1 MLANVSVHMVESD
14 RALKNGCSKC
24 LFHQGELLL
33 PLASSGD
40 SSRSAGRCDPSSFQ
54 ITPALGPG
62 ACEILC
68 ALFKTGVYFSQP
80 SGSPKSKLY

>member
-1 MLANVSVHMVESD
+1 MNNDSHQHL
-14 RALKNGCSKC
+14 CT
-24 LFHQGELLL
+24 QGEFQLL
-33 PLASSGD
+33 PASLGGFLM
-40 SSRSAGRCDPSSFQ
+40 SASESELSSFQ
-54 ITPALGPG
+54 ITVSVLGPG